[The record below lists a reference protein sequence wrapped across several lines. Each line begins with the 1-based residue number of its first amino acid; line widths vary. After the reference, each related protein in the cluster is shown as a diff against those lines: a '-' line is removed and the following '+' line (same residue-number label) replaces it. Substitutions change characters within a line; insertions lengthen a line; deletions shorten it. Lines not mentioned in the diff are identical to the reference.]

1 MGSIKS
7 FIKNTCLYYRI
18 LSIRRSFQ
26 KSKVAKQSLEEQK
39 IAVASMFKSKIGR
52 DLDWN
57 NLQTYTEKMQWEKL
71 YDKNPLKVTLSDK
84 YLVRNWVASKIGD
97 EYLIPLLG
105 KWDTTKDLDF
115 EKLPNQFVLKT
126 NCGSGDVIII
136 RDKSKLNNH
145 DKKVIKAKLDYYLK
159 CDFGATS
166 YELHY
171 SLIKPCIIAEKYIDS
186 SEKDLPDYKF
196 LCFDGKAYYCWVD
209 KGRYSNHSR
218 HVYDTEWNFQKWNQM
233 YEIRDIGI
241 PKPQNFDVML
251 KIATKLSEGFPHVR
265 VDLYN
270 IEGKIYFGEM
280 TFTNGSGFDLIHPYE
295 ADLHLGSLWHIGICD

>member
-136 RDKSKLNNH
+136 RDKSKLSKH

-171 SLIKPCIIAEKYIDS
+171 SLIKPCIIAEKFIDS

-196 LCFDGKAYYCWVD
+196 LCFDGKAYFCWVD

-295 ADLHLGSLWHIGICD
+295 ADLHLGSLWHLEICD

>member
-1 MGSIKS
+1 MSSIKS

-26 KSKVAKQSLEEQK
+26 KSKVTKQSLEEQK
-39 IAVASMFKSKIGR
+39 IAVASKFKSKIGR

-105 KWDTTKDLDF
+105 KWDTTKGLDF

-145 DKKVIKAKLDYYLK
+145 DKKVIKAKLDYYLT

-233 YEIRDIGI
+233 YEIRDISI

-251 KIATKLSEGFPHVR
+251 KIARKLSEGFPHVR

-270 IEGKIYFGEM
+270 IDGKIYFGEM

-295 ADLHLGSLWHIGICD
+295 ADLYLGSLWHIGICD